1 VGDLDGLEIK
11 HGKEHGQQKQPKPP
25 LKIIER
31 QVMNEHKRRQG
42 EKKERKIGWEVLIYP
57 FVIGNSTDFSQ
68 NGGDECPEPEEK
80 NKDRRRAQGHRA
92 GREIVFMIYNRERR
106 NLAPKLK
113 EKSDADGKEE
123 KKDRAEYP
131 RHLEHI
137 SDY

>member
-1 VGDLDGLEIK
+1 MD
-11 HGKEHGQQKQPKPP
+11 
-25 LKIIER
+25 ER
-31 QVMNEHKRRQG
+31 KRRQG
-42 EKKERKIGWEVLIYP
+42 EKKERKIGREVLVHP
-57 FVIGNSTDFSQ
+57 FFMGNSTDFSQ
-68 NGGDECPEPEEK
+68 NGGNECPEPEEK

-123 KKDRAEYP
+123 KKDQAEYP
-131 RHLEHI
+131 RRLEHI